1 MKNILI
7 PNIFK
12 LAFTGTCI
20 CIFEITLYFTY
31 TCKFT
36 LARAF
41 LDFSQI
47 FIINI
52 DIHICHSISYYSFSF
67 NQQWVI
73 DIKVDPRNKQM
84 LALTYDGI
92 YVVSF
97 IVSTCIYVDADVFI
111 KRWFLH
117 MSHLHISVVTWLM
130 NWLILWKLFAE
141 HEADT
146 FATEQTWRISQ
157 MVGHIFIHWCVKF
170 FFYFKNDS
178 ISYTYIVCHLVRC
191 LSACLSLLMQFNCV
205 LMFWLWLSHDLIFNI
220 LVYF

>member
-1 MKNILI
+1 M
-7 PNIFK
+7 

-52 DIHICHSISYYSFSF
+52 DIHICRSISYNSLSF

-97 IVSTCIYVDADVFI
+97 IVSTCIRYI
-111 KRWFLH
+111 CWC
-117 MSHLHISVVTWLM
+117 
-130 NWLILWKLFAE
+130 
-141 HEADT
+141 
-146 FATEQTWRISQ
+146 
-157 MVGHIFIHWCVKF
+157 WCVYKKVISAYVPF
-170 FFYFKNDS
+170 THICSYLVNEWIKVMHLIYIDLFYRNYLQSMKQ
-178 ISYTYIVCHLVRC
+178 THLLQNRHEG
-191 LSACLSLLMQFNCV
+191 SLR
-205 LMFWLWLSHDLIFNI
+205 W
-220 LVYF
+220 

>member
-1 MKNILI
+1 M
-7 PNIFK
+7 

-52 DIHICHSISYYSFSF
+52 DIHICRSISYNSLSF

-111 KRWFLH
+111 KRWFLR

-130 NWLILWKLFAE
+130 NELKWCTCILTYFMETICRAWS
-141 HEADT
+141 
-146 FATEQTWRISQ
+146 R
-157 MVGHIFIHWCVKF
+157 HIYYRTDMKDLSDGRTYFHSLMCEKF
-170 FFYFKNDS
+170 FYCKNDS
-178 ISYTYIVCHLVRC
+178 ISYTYIVCHLVCC

-205 LMFWLWLSHDLIFNI
+205 LIFWLWLSHDLIFNI

>member
-20 CIFEITLYFTY
+20 CIFEIYISSCLFRFFSNIYYKYWYTY
-31 TCKFT
+31 LSFNFI
-36 LARAF
+36 LFIF
-41 LDFSQI
+41 L
-47 FIINI
+47 
-52 DIHICHSISYYSFSF
+52 

-117 MSHLHISVVTWLM
+117 TGMSHLHISVVTWLM
-130 NWLILWKLFAE
+130 NELKWSTCILTYFMETICRAWS
-141 HEADT
+141 
-146 FATEQTWRISQ
+146 R
-157 MVGHIFIHWCVKF
+157 HICYRTDMKDLSDGRTYFHSLMCEIF
-170 FFYFKNDS
+170 F
-178 ISYTYIVCHLVRC
+178 
-191 LSACLSLLMQFNCV
+191 LL
-205 LMFWLWLSHDLIFNI
+205 
-220 LVYF
+220 

>member
-1 MKNILI
+1 M
-7 PNIFK
+7 

-52 DIHICHSISYYSFSF
+52 DIHICYSISYYSLSF

-97 IVSTCIYVDADVFI
+97 IVSTCIYVDAI
-111 KRWFLH
+111 KRLFLH

-130 NWLILWKLFAE
+130 NELKWCTCILTYFMETICRAWSRHICYRTDMKGLSDGRTYFHSLMCEIFFTVKMIPFHIHILFV
-141 HEADT
+141 
-146 FATEQTWRISQ
+146 I
-157 MVGHIFIHWCVKF
+157 
-170 FFYFKNDS
+170 
-178 ISYTYIVCHLVRC
+178 
-191 LSACLSLLMQFNCV
+191 
-205 LMFWLWLSHDLIFNI
+205 
-220 LVYF
+220 

>member
-1 MKNILI
+1 MHLLVHV
-7 PNIFK
+7 FVF
-12 LAFTGTCI
+12 LRSLY
-20 CIFEITLYFTY
+20 TLHIHC

-36 LARAF
+36 LARSF

-52 DIHICHSISYYSFSF
+52 DIHICRSISYYSFSF

-130 NWLILWKLFAE
+130 NELKWCTCILTYFMETICRAWS
-141 HEADT
+141 
-146 FATEQTWRISQ
+146 R
-157 MVGHIFIHWCVKF
+157 HICYRTDMKDLSDGRTYFHSLMCEI
-170 FFYFKNDS
+170 FFYCKNDS

-205 LMFWLWLSHDLIFNI
+205 LIFWLWLSHDLIFNI

>member
-1 MKNILI
+1 M
-7 PNIFK
+7 

-52 DIHICHSISYYSFSF
+52 DIHICYSISYYSLSF

-97 IVSTCIYVDADVFI
+97 IVSICIYVDADVFI
-111 KRWFLH
+111 KRWFLR

-130 NWLILWKLFAE
+130 NELKWCTCILTYFMETICRAWS
-141 HEADT
+141 
-146 FATEQTWRISQ
+146 R
-157 MVGHIFIHWCVKF
+157 HICYRTDMKDLSDGRTYCIHWCVKF
-170 FFYFKNDS
+170 FFYCKNDF
-178 ISYTYIVCHLVRC
+178 ISYTYYIVCHLVRC
-191 LSACLSLLMQFNCV
+191 LSACLSLLMQLNCV
-205 LMFWLWLSHDLIFNI
+205 LIFWLWLSHDLIFNI

>member
-1 MKNILI
+1 M
-7 PNIFK
+7 
-12 LAFTGTCI
+12 LAFTGSCI
-20 CIFEITLYFTY
+20 CIFEITLYFTC

-52 DIHICHSISYYSFSF
+52 DIHICRSISYYSFSF

-130 NWLILWKLFAE
+130 NELKWCTCILTYFMETICRAWS
-141 HEADT
+141 
-146 FATEQTWRISQ
+146 R
-157 MVGHIFIHWCVKF
+157 HICYRTDMKDLSDGRTYFHSLMCEF
-170 FFYFKNDS
+170 FF
-178 ISYTYIVCHLVRC
+178 
-191 LSACLSLLMQFNCV
+191 LL
-205 LMFWLWLSHDLIFNI
+205 
-220 LVYF
+220 

>member
-1 MKNILI
+1 M
-7 PNIFK
+7 

-52 DIHICHSISYYSFSF
+52 DIHICRSISYYSFSF

-97 IVSTCIYVDADVFI
+97 SVSTCIYVDADVFI

-130 NWLILWKLFAE
+130 NELKWCTCILTYFMETICRAWS
-141 HEADT
+141 
-146 FATEQTWRISQ
+146 R
-157 MVGHIFIHWCVKF
+157 HICYRTDMKGLSDGRTYFHSLMCEIF
-170 FFYFKNDS
+170 F
-178 ISYTYIVCHLVRC
+178 
-191 LSACLSLLMQFNCV
+191 LL
-205 LMFWLWLSHDLIFNI
+205 
-220 LVYF
+220 

>member
-1 MKNILI
+1 M
-7 PNIFK
+7 
-12 LAFTGTCI
+12 LASTGTCI

-52 DIHICHSISYYSFSF
+52 DIHICRSISYYSFSF

-97 IVSTCIYVDADVFI
+97 IVSTCIDAYI
-111 KRWFLH
+111 KKWFLH

-130 NWLILWKLFAE
+130 NELKWCTCILTYFMETICRAWS
-141 HEADT
+141 
-146 FATEQTWRISQ
+146 R
-157 MVGHIFIHWCVKF
+157 HICYRTDMKDLSDGRTYFHSLMCEIF
-170 FFYFKNDS
+170 F
-178 ISYTYIVCHLVRC
+178 
-191 LSACLSLLMQFNCV
+191 LL
-205 LMFWLWLSHDLIFNI
+205 
-220 LVYF
+220 

>member
-1 MKNILI
+1 M
-7 PNIFK
+7 

-52 DIHICHSISYYSFSF
+52 DIHICYSISYYSLSF
-67 NQQWVI
+67 NQTVGDRYQG
-73 DIKVDPRNKQM
+73 RSQKQTDVGSD
-84 LALTYDGI
+84 LWWDLCCQLHCKYL
-92 YVVSF
+92 Y
-97 IVSTCIYVDADVFI
+97 IYVDADVFI

-130 NWLILWKLFAE
+130 NELKWCTCILTYFMETICRAWS
-141 HEADT
+141 
-146 FATEQTWRISQ
+146 R
-157 MVGHIFIHWCVKF
+157 HICYRTDMKDLSDGRTYFHSLMCEIF
-170 FFYFKNDS
+170 F
-178 ISYTYIVCHLVRC
+178 
-191 LSACLSLLMQFNCV
+191 LL
-205 LMFWLWLSHDLIFNI
+205 
-220 LVYF
+220 